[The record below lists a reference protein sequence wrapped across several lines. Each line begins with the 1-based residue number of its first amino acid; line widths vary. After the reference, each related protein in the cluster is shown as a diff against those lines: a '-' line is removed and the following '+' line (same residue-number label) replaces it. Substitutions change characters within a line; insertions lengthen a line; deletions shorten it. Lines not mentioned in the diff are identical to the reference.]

1 MARELGAEAGAGV
14 GRVAGQQAAALA
26 AAEELAKR
34 NMAELTEEAAAQLR
48 QQFETV
54 RNSQL

>member
-48 QQFETV
+48 QEFETV